1 MVKKPKKLIIKNLP
15 FSYVELPNHPTT
27 DMGKRKIEFDKN
39 FYLSEE
45 DTKDITVGTKLRLMG
60 LGNITITRVENN
72 LEAEYLG
79 DDIKVDFQ
87 KLQWIP
93 ENKSHQLK
101 IIIPKKLFIN
111 DKFNEDSLEELEV
124 YTEPH
129 YLELKDG
136 TEIQF
141 VRFGYC
147 KKDSANQAIYT
158 HK

>member
-1 MVKKPKKLIIKNLP
+1 
-15 FSYVELPNHPTT
+15 
-27 DMGKRKIEFDKN
+27 
-39 FYLSEE
+39 
-45 DTKDITVGTKLRLMG
+45 MG

-79 DDIKVDFQ
+79 DVVKVDFQ

-93 ENKSHQLK
+93 QKKSHQLK
-101 IIIPKKLFIN
+101 IIIPKQLFIN
-111 DKFNEDSLEELEV
+111 NKFNEDSLEELEV